1 VEGAAQPGRTRR
13 TPAHAAIRAGAD
25 EPDRVPPVFGLAVP
39 ELLIFLALIALVA
52 WLLTRRKAN

>member
-1 VEGAAQPGRTRR
+1 
-13 TPAHAAIRAGAD
+13 
-25 EPDRVPPVFGLAVP
+25 VPPVFGLAVP